1 MLYFVSAVSAARRR
15 NNTVSARLK
24 LRHVAREQR
33 DVEREETESA
43 PGRSQNLVLILPQ
56 SMASVP
62 RFLTGPLERID
73 PSAGALQLLV
83 LTTDAETAITLAET
97 VLGMTGPAGIEL
109 FPVTSARRAARLMR
123 GRPILALAG
132 ALADV
137 ADLIKGSHIRLG
149 GLETLIL
156 PWPEEILSGDTEAM
170 AAIESVMAEVPKTA
184 TRIVVASHPSP
195 QLDAFVERYLRRAR
209 RIADVESEGEPPS
222 IPIQYLTVA
231 AVARGAALRRL
242 LDELDPPS
250 FSVVT
255 ESPEDGATIERQLR
269 ALGYPADRALSVTSG
284 TIAPA
289 THTIILYGLP
299 VNSERLAAVAAVGA
313 VNVIA
318 LIRPK
323 EIDQLRRLSGG
334 EARPF
339 TLSAAGNLA
348 RERERSIRRELESV
362 LQEGV
367 RSREIGTIEP
377 LLEKHDG
384 IEIAAAALRL
394 LERERSSR
402 KATPPGSISEGCTA
416 KRPASRLDRP
426 REAGARPREA
436 GARPRDRGS
445 FGERAGRNE
454 RPGQGKPRRG
464 DDREQRPEWRH
475 GPRPPRK
482 RD

>member
-1 MLYFVSAVSAARRR
+1 M
-15 NNTVSARLK
+15 
-24 LRHVAREQR
+24 
-33 DVEREETESA
+33 EREETESA

-62 RFLTGPLERID
+62 RFLIGPLERINAA
-73 PSAGALQLLV
+73 AGALQLLV
-83 LTTDAETAITLAET
+83 LTADAETAITLAET

-109 FPVTSARRAARLMR
+109 FPVTSPRRAARLMR

-132 ALADV
+132 APADV
-137 ADLIKGSHIRLG
+137 ADLIKGSHVRLG

-156 PWPEEILSGDTEAM
+156 AWPDDLLDGDAEAM

-184 TRIVVASHPSP
+184 TRIVVATHPST

-209 RIADVESEGEPPS
+209 RIGDVEAEGERPS
-222 IPIQYLTVA
+222 VPMQYLTVS

-242 LDELDPPS
+242 LDDLDPPS
-250 FSVVT
+250 FSVVA
-255 ESPEDGATIERQLR
+255 ESSEDASTIERQLR
-269 ALGYPADRALSVTSG
+269 ALGYPADRASSATSG
-284 TIAPA
+284 AITPS

-299 VNSERLAAVAAVGA
+299 LNWERLAAVAAAGA
-313 VNVIA
+313 VHVIA

-323 EIDQLRRLSGG
+323 EIDQLRRLSAG
-334 EARPF
+334 EVRPF

-362 LQEGV
+362 LHEGV

-377 LLEKHDG
+377 LLEGHDG

-402 KATPPGSISEGCTA
+402 KTAQSAAVSAT
-416 KRPASRLDRP
+416 ASP
-426 REAGARPREA
+426 KA
-436 GARPRDRGS
+436 GARPRDRSS
-445 FGERAGRNE
+445 FGERTGRND
-454 RPGQGKPRRG
+454 RPGPGKPRRS
-464 DDREQRPEWRH
+464 DDREQRPEWRR

-482 RD
+482 RDE